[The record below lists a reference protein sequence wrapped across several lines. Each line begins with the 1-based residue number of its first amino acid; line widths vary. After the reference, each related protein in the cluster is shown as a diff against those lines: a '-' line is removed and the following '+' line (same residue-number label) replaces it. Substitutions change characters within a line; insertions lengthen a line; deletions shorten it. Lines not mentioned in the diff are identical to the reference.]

1 MRYPPMQVITK
12 PIRNSPIPPGVPPTS
27 VNERFSIEDSPFKSD
42 ENRQDKP
49 LVMRAAEPNSQL
61 TSRGASRQ
69 CMQFVRSTD
78 QLTALDVAILF
89 WQQALAGALQ
99 NRHKILQ
106 VNFCRVIRWNKIFQ
120 SSFKVL
126 GIHCC
131 FMQQTAP
138 HMTANQDRFD
148 IGSGQ
153 ASRMLEK
160 KRFDISR
167 KRRQAN
173 FSLHSAQECETL
185 FRRVGIEQCDV
196 FLGSALPLQVNR
208 QQIGT
213 AGEKKPDHFTPQ
225 FSIAHELCD
234 LGEHAVA
241 HATVAGTGA
250 VTELSIR
257 FVHNHGNGTHRLEQV

>member
-99 NRHKILQ
+99 NRHRFWKLISFGLYGG
-106 VNFCRVIRWNKIFQ
+106 NK
-120 SSFKVL
+120 SFRAGL
-126 GIHCC
+126 
-131 FMQQTAP
+131 
-138 HMTANQDRFD
+138 R
-148 IGSGQ
+148 
-153 ASRMLEK
+153 
-160 KRFDISR
+160 
-167 KRRQAN
+167 
-173 FSLHSAQECETL
+173 SL
-185 FRRVGIEQCDV
+185 V
-196 FLGSALPLQVNR
+196 
-208 QQIGT
+208 
-213 AGEKKPDHFTPQ
+213 
-225 FSIAHELCD
+225 
-234 LGEHAVA
+234 
-241 HATVAGTGA
+241 
-250 VTELSIR
+250 
-257 FVHNHGNGTHRLEQV
+257 